1 MILIPLRHENMQGR
15 RWPVVTFALIALNI
29 IAFLGTHWTIE
40 AQEALTPERIEVRK
54 HLIFLAAMHPE
65 LKIDGDAQKFVAPI
79 AAKYPDDW
87 KELASSDRKP
97 EDSWDANIRQVEEPA
112 ELQAEMD
119 RLSRQFEDFENNN
132 LLARYGF
139 VPAHHTAISYLTANF
154 LHGGWLHLIGNMWF
168 LWLAGFILE
177 DNWGRAIY
185 AVFYLLAGAVA
196 LQVHGSI
203 YPDSLGPCLGASG
216 AVAALMG
223 AFLIRFPKLKIEM
236 FFWIFYVR
244 GRFKAPAYWL
254 LPLWGLMEL
263 FYGSIFGRASG
274 VAHWA
279 HVGGFAFGMIGAL
292 ILSRSGLEHKVSSA
306 IDEKVGWSADPAIV
320 QATEAIDQGKPEEAI
335 KKLEEHVA
343 AKPDSPDALVL
354 LQQLHWRRGNS
365 AGQQDATVKLCQL
378 HLKKQDGEAAL
389 RDYEEFQNT
398 GGQHLPSATW
408 LELCRSL
415 EGQQNFERAVAEYDK
430 LAVAYPRDKQSLLA
444 LMAAGRLSLKKLGRP
459 AEALHFYRAASA
471 SPVPHLDWE
480 SNIQAGIKEATTT
493 LSQSAVHAE

>member
-40 AQEALTPERIEVRK
+40 AQDEQIPQRVEVTK
-54 HLIFLAAMHPE
+54 HLLLLAATHPE
-65 LKIDGDAQKFVAPI
+65 LKMGDDAHKFVEPLPAQ
-79 AAKYPDDW
+79 YPDEW
-87 KELASSDRKP
+87 KQLSSPDRKS
-97 EDSWDANIRQVEEPA
+97 EDAWDAHTRQVDDPA

-119 RLSRQFEDFENNN
+119 GLSQKFQDFQRNTF
-132 LLARYGF
+132 LARYAF
-139 VPAHHTAISYLTANF
+139 VPAHPTAISYLTCNF
-154 LHGGWLHLIGNMWF
+154 LHVGWLHLIGNMWF

-177 DNWGRAIY
+177 DNWGRTIY
-185 AVFYLLAGAVA
+185 AIFYLLAGAVA
-196 LQVHGSI
+196 AQIHAWFNPGSLV
-203 YPDSLGPCLGASG
+203 PMLGASG

-223 AFLIRFPKLKIEM
+223 AFLVRFPKLKIEM
-236 FFWIFYVR
+236 FYWIFIVR
-244 GRFKAPAYWL
+244 GRFKAPAIWL

-263 FYGSIFGRASG
+263 FYGSMFRQAGG

-292 ILSRSGLEHKVSSA
+292 ILSRSGLEHKVNSA
-306 IDEKVGWSADPAIV
+306 IEEKVAWTADPAIV
-320 QATEAIDQGKPEEAI
+320 QATEAIDQGKPGEAI

-354 LQQLHWRRGNS
+354 LQQLHWRQGNP
-365 AGQQDATVKLCQL
+365 AGHQEATVKLCQL
-378 HLKKQDGEAAL
+378 HLKKQDGEAAWQ
-389 RDYEEFQNT
+389 DYEEFQNT
-398 GGQHLPSATW
+398 GGLHLPARTW

-415 EGQQNFERAVAEYDK
+415 EGQQNFDRAVTEYDK
-430 LAVAYPRDKQSLLA
+430 LAVAYPKDKQSLLA

-480 SNIQAGIKEATTT
+480 SNIQAGMKEATAT
-493 LSQSAVHAE
+493 LSQSAVNAE

>member
-1 MILIPLRHENMQGR
+1 MFLLPLRHENMRGR
-15 RWPVVTFALIALNI
+15 RWPVVTFALIAINV

-40 AQEALTPERIEVRK
+40 AQDAQIPERVEVVK
-54 HLIFLAAMHPE
+54 HLVLLAATHPE
-65 LKIDGDAQKFVAPI
+65 LKMGDDARKFVGLLSAQ
-79 AAKYPDDW
+79 YPEDW
-87 KELASSDRKP
+87 KQLASPERKP
-97 EDSWDANIRQVEEPA
+97 EDDWEARIRQVEDPA

-119 RLSRQFEDFENNN
+119 GISQKFQDLQRNTF
-132 LLARYGF
+132 LARYAF
-139 VPAHHTAISYLTANF
+139 VPAHPTAISYLTCNF
-154 LHGGWLHLIGNMWF
+154 LHVGWLHLIGNMWF

-185 AVFYLLAGAVA
+185 PIFYLLAGAVA
-196 LQVHGSI
+196 AQIHGWFH
-203 YPDSLGPCLGASG
+203 PDSLVPMLGASG

-223 AFLIRFPKLKIEM
+223 AFLVRFPRLKIEM
-236 FFWIFYVR
+236 FYWIFIVR
-244 GRFKAPAYWL
+244 GRFKAPALWL

-263 FYGSIFGRASG
+263 FYGSMSRQAGG

-306 IDEKVGWSADPAIV
+306 IEEKVSWSADPAII
-320 QATEAIDQGKPEEAI
+320 QATEAAEQGKPEEAI

-354 LQQLHWRRGNS
+354 LQQLHWRQGNS
-365 AGQQDATVKLCQL
+365 AGHQDATIKLCQL

-398 GGQHLPSATW
+398 GGQHLPAGTW
-408 LELCRSL
+408 LDLCRSL

-430 LAVAYPRDKQSLLA
+430 LATAYPKERQSLLA

-459 AEALHFYRAASA
+459 AEALRFYRTASA

-480 SNIQAGIKEATTT
+480 SNIQVGMKEAIAA
-493 LSQSAVHAE
+493 LSQSAVHSE

>member
-1 MILIPLRHENMQGR
+1 MFLLPLRHENMRGR
-15 RWPVVTFALIALNI
+15 RWPVVTFALIAINV

-40 AQEALTPERIEVRK
+40 AQDAQIPERIEVVK
-54 HLIFLAAMHPE
+54 HLVLLAATHPE
-65 LKIDGDAQKFVAPI
+65 LKMGDDARKFVEPLSAQ
-79 AAKYPDDW
+79 YPEDW
-87 KELASSDRKP
+87 KQLASPERKP
-97 EDSWDANIRQVEEPA
+97 EDDWEARIRQVEDPA

-119 RLSRQFEDFENNN
+119 GISQKFQDLQRNTF
-132 LLARYGF
+132 LARYAF
-139 VPAHHTAISYLTANF
+139 VPAHPTAISYLTCNF
-154 LHGGWLHLIGNMWF
+154 LHVGWLHLIGNMWF

-185 AVFYLLAGAVA
+185 AIFYLLAGAVA
-196 LQVHGSI
+196 AQIHGWFH
-203 YPDSLGPCLGASG
+203 PDSLVPMLGASG

-223 AFLIRFPKLKIEM
+223 AFLVRFPRLKIEM
-236 FFWIFYVR
+236 FYWIFIVR
-244 GRFKAPAYWL
+244 GRFKAPALWL

-263 FYGSIFGRASG
+263 FYGSMSRRAGG

-292 ILSRSGLEHKVSSA
+292 LLSRSGLEHKVSSA
-306 IDEKVGWSADPAIV
+306 IEEKVSWTADPAIV
-320 QATEAIDQGKPEEAI
+320 QATEAAEQGKPEEAI

-354 LQQLHWRRGNS
+354 LQQLHWRQGNS
-365 AGQQDATVKLCQL
+365 AGHQGATVKLCQL

-398 GGQHLPSATW
+398 GGQHLPAATW
-408 LELCRSL
+408 LDLCRSL
-415 EGQQNFERAVAEYDK
+415 EGQQNFDRAVAEYDK
-430 LAVAYPRDKQSLLA
+430 LATAYPKERQSLLA

-459 AEALHFYRAASA
+459 AEALRFYRAASA

-480 SNIQAGIKEATTT
+480 SNIQVGMKEAIAA
-493 LSQSAVHAE
+493 LSQSAVHSE

>member
-15 RWPVVTFALIALNI
+15 RWPVVTFALITLNI

-343 AKPDSPDALVL
+343 AKSDSPDALVL

-365 AGQQDATVKLCQL
+365 AGHQDATVKLCQL

-430 LAVAYPRDKQSLLA
+430 LAMAYPRDKQSLLA

>member
-1 MILIPLRHENMQGR
+1 MFLLPLRHENMRGR
-15 RWPVVTFALIALNI
+15 RWPVVTFALIAINV
-29 IAFLGTHWTIE
+29 IAFLGTHGTIE
-40 AQEALTPERIEVRK
+40 AQDAQIPERIEVVK
-54 HLIFLAAMHPE
+54 HLVLLAATHPE
-65 LKIDGDAQKFVAPI
+65 LKIGDDARKFVEPLSVQYPEDWKQLASPSR
-79 AAKYPDDW
+79 KPDDEW
-87 KELASSDRKP
+87 EAR
-97 EDSWDANIRQVEEPA
+97 IRQVEDPA

-119 RLSRQFEDFENNN
+119 GISQKFQDLQRNTF
-132 LLARYGF
+132 LARYAF
-139 VPAHHTAISYLTANF
+139 VPAHPTAISYLTCNF
-154 LHGGWLHLIGNMWF
+154 LHVGWLHLIGNMWF

-185 AVFYLLAGAVA
+185 VIFYLLAGAVA
-196 LQVHGSI
+196 AQIHGWFH
-203 YPDSLGPCLGASG
+203 PDSLVPMLGASG

-223 AFLIRFPKLKIEM
+223 AFLVRFPKLKIEM
-236 FFWIFYVR
+236 FYWIFIVR
-244 GRFKAPAYWL
+244 GRFKAPALWL

-263 FYGSIFGRASG
+263 FYGSMSRQAGG

-306 IDEKVGWSADPAIV
+306 IEEKVSWSADPAIV
-320 QATEAIDQGKPEEAI
+320 QATEAAQQGKPEEAI

-354 LQQLHWRRGNS
+354 LQQLHWRQGNS
-365 AGQQDATVKLCQL
+365 AGHQGATVKLCQL

-398 GGQHLPSATW
+398 GGQHLPAATW
-408 LELCRSL
+408 LDLCRSL

-430 LAVAYPRDKQSLLA
+430 LATAYPKERQSLLA

-459 AEALHFYRAASA
+459 AEALRFYRAASA

-480 SNIQAGIKEATTT
+480 SNIQVGMKEAIAA
-493 LSQSAVHAE
+493 LAQSAVHAE

>member
-1 MILIPLRHENMQGR
+1 MFLLPLRHENMQGR
-15 RWPVVTFALIALNI
+15 RWPVVTFALIAINV
-29 IAFLGTHWTIE
+29 IAFLGTHWIIE
-40 AQEALTPERIEVRK
+40 AQDAQIPERVEVVK
-54 HLIFLAAMHPE
+54 HLVLLAATHPE
-65 LKIDGDAQKFVAPI
+65 LKMGDDARKFVRPLEAQ
-79 AAKYPDDW
+79 YPDDW
-87 KELASSDRKP
+87 KQLASPSRKP
-97 EDSWDANIRQVEEPA
+97 DDDWEARIRQVEDPT

-119 RLSRQFEDFENNN
+119 GISQKFQDIQRNTF
-132 LLARYGF
+132 LARYAF
-139 VPAHHTAISYLTANF
+139 VPAHPTAISYLTCNF
-154 LHGGWLHLIGNMWF
+154 LHVGWLHLIGNMWF

-185 AVFYLLAGAVA
+185 AIFYLLAGAVA
-196 LQVHGSI
+196 AQIHGWFH
-203 YPDSLGPCLGASG
+203 PDSLVPMLGASG

-223 AFLIRFPKLKIEM
+223 AFLVRFPKLKIEM
-236 FFWIFYVR
+236 FYWIFIVR
-244 GRFKAPAYWL
+244 GRFKAPALWL

-263 FYGSIFGRASG
+263 FYGSMSRQAGG

-306 IDEKVGWSADPAIV
+306 IEEKVSWSADPAIV
-320 QATEAIDQGKPEEAI
+320 QATEAAEQGKPEEAI

-354 LQQLHWRRGNS
+354 LQQLHWRQGNS
-365 AGQQDATVKLCQL
+365 AGHQDATVKLCQL
-378 HLKKQDGEAAL
+378 HLKRQDGEAAL

-398 GGQHLPSATW
+398 GGQHLPAATW
-408 LELCRSL
+408 LDLCRSL

-430 LAVAYPRDKQSLLA
+430 LATAYPKEKQSLLA

-459 AEALHFYRAASA
+459 AEAIHFYRAASA

-480 SNIQAGIKEATTT
+480 SNIQVGMKEATAT
-493 LSQSAVHAE
+493 LSQSAVHSE

>member
-87 KELASSDRKP
+87 KELASPNRKP

-119 RLSRQFEDFENNN
+119 QLSRQFEDFENNN

-185 AVFYLLAGAVA
+185 AVFYLLAGVVA
-196 LQVHGSI
+196 LQVHGWI

-335 KKLEEHVA
+335 KKLEEHIA

-365 AGQQDATVKLCQL
+365 AGHQDATVKLCQL

-398 GGQHLPSATW
+398 GGQHLPAATW

-430 LAVAYPRDKQSLLA
+430 LAMAYPKDKQSLLA

-459 AEALHFYRAASA
+459 AEALHFYRTASA

-480 SNIQAGIKEATTT
+480 SNIQAGIKEATAT

>member
-40 AQEALTPERIEVRK
+40 AQDALTSERVEVRK
-54 HLIFLAAMHPE
+54 HLVFLAAMHPE
-65 LKIDGDAQKFVAPI
+65 LKMGEDAHNFVAPI
-79 AAKYPDDW
+79 ADKYPDEW
-87 KELASSDRKP
+87 KELASTDRKP
-97 EDSWDANIRQVEEPA
+97 EDAWDANIRQVQEPA

-119 RLSRQFEDFENNN
+119 SLSQKFQDFERNSF
-132 LLARYGF
+132 LARYAF
-139 VPAHHTAISYLTANF
+139 VPAHPTAISYLTCNF
-154 LHGGWLHLIGNMWF
+154 LHVGWLHLIGNMWF

-185 AVFYLLAGAVA
+185 AIFYLLAGAVA
-196 LQVHGSI
+196 AQIHGWFH
-203 YPDSLGPCLGASG
+203 PGSLVPMLGASG

-223 AFLIRFPKLKIEM
+223 AFLVRFPKLKIEM
-236 FFWIFYVR
+236 FYWIFIVR
-244 GRFKAPAYWL
+244 GRFKAPAIWL

-263 FYGSIFGRASG
+263 FYGSMSRQAGG

-306 IDEKVGWSADPAIV
+306 IEEQVAWTADPAIV
-320 QATEAIDQGKPEEAI
+320 QATEAMDHGKPDEAI

-343 AKPDSPDALVL
+343 AKPDSADAIVL
-354 LQQLHWRRGNS
+354 LQQLYWRQGNP
-365 AGQQDATVKLCQL
+365 AGHQDATVKLCQL
-378 HLKKQDGEAAL
+378 HLKKQDAEAAWK
-389 RDYEEFQNT
+389 DYEEFQNT
-398 GGQHLPSATW
+398 GGVHLPASTW

-415 EGQQNFERAVAEYDK
+415 EGQQNYDRAVSEYDK
-430 LAVAYPRDKQSLLA
+430 LAAAYPKDKQALLA

-471 SPVPHLDWE
+471 SSVPHLDWE

-493 LSQSAVHAE
+493 LSQSPVNAE

>member
-15 RWPVVTFALIALNI
+15 RWPVVTFALITLNI

-343 AKPDSPDALVL
+343 AKSDSPDALVL

-365 AGQQDATVKLCQL
+365 AGHQDATVKLCQL

-398 GGQHLPSATW
+398 GGQHLPSAIW

-430 LAVAYPRDKQSLLA
+430 LAMAYPRDKQSLLA
-444 LMAAGRLSLKKLGRP
+444 LMAAGRLSLK
-459 AEALHFYRAASA
+459 
-471 SPVPHLDWE
+471 
-480 SNIQAGIKEATTT
+480 N
-493 LSQSAVHAE
+493 

>member
-1 MILIPLRHENMQGR
+1 MFLLPLRHENMRGR
-15 RWPVVTFALIALNI
+15 RWPVVTFALIAINV

-40 AQEALTPERIEVRK
+40 AQDAQIPERIEVVK
-54 HLIFLAAMHPE
+54 HLVLLAATHPE
-65 LKIDGDAQKFVAPI
+65 LKMGDDARKFVEPLEAQ
-79 AAKYPDDW
+79 YPDDW
-87 KELASSDRKP
+87 KQLASPSRKP
-97 EDSWDANIRQVEEPA
+97 DDEWEARIRQVEDPA

-119 RLSRQFEDFENNN
+119 AISQKFQDLQRNTF
-132 LLARYGF
+132 LARYAF
-139 VPAHHTAISYLTANF
+139 VPAHPTAISYLTCNF
-154 LHGGWLHLIGNMWF
+154 LHVGWLHLIGNMWF

-185 AVFYLLAGAVA
+185 AIFYLLAGAVA
-196 LQVHGSI
+196 AQIHGWFH
-203 YPDSLGPCLGASG
+203 PDSLVPMLGASG

-223 AFLIRFPKLKIEM
+223 AFLVRFPKLKIEM
-236 FFWIFYVR
+236 FYWIFIVR
-244 GRFKAPAYWL
+244 GRFKAPALWL

-263 FYGSIFGRASG
+263 FYGSMSRQAGG

-306 IDEKVGWSADPAIV
+306 IEETVSWSADPAIV
-320 QATEAIDQGKPEEAI
+320 QATEAVEQGKPEEAI

-354 LQQLHWRRGNS
+354 LQQLHWRQGNS
-365 AGQQDATVKLCQL
+365 AGHQDATLKLCQL
-378 HLKKQDGEAAL
+378 HLKKQDGEAAM

-398 GGQHLPSATW
+398 GGQHLPAGTW
-408 LELCRSL
+408 LDLCRSL
-415 EGQQNFERAVAEYDK
+415 EGQQNFERAVGEYDK
-430 LAVAYPRDKQSLLA
+430 LATAYPKERQSLLA

-459 AEALHFYRAASA
+459 AEAMHFYRAASA

-480 SNIQAGIKEATTT
+480 SNIQAGMKEATAT
-493 LSQSAVHAE
+493 LSQSAVHSE

>member
-65 LKIDGDAQKFVAPI
+65 LKIDGDAQKFVTPI

-87 KELASSDRKP
+87 KELASPNRKA

-119 RLSRQFEDFENNN
+119 RLSRQFEDFESNN

-139 VPAHHTAISYLTANF
+139 VPARHTAISYLTANF

-196 LQVHGSI
+196 LQVHGWI
-203 YPDSLGPCLGASG
+203 YPDSLGACLGASG

-236 FFWIFYVR
+236 FFWLFYVR

-335 KKLEEHVA
+335 KKLEEHIA

-365 AGQQDATVKLCQL
+365 AGHQDATVKLCHL

-398 GGQHLPSATW
+398 GGQHLPAAIW

-430 LAVAYPRDKQSLLA
+430 LAMAYPKDKQSLLA

-480 SNIQAGIKEATTT
+480 SNIQAGIKEATAT
-493 LSQSAVHAE
+493 LSQSAVHAG